1 MNADVV
7 KHLSKVLVVF
17 ILIAIGWSGSVAVA
31 KAESGRLPT
40 RVWEVPMG
48 DRTTNVL
55 LPDWSQI
62 SLGSMPPIAS
72 NGSFDGSAYTKTVGY
87 DLSRSW
93 SAGMTPDQY
102 LKLGDLSDALNLEV
116 FSLDAI
122 SQLTGL
128 ELSQVSLDTFTLA
141 GEQTLQQLVKIVPGL
156 GNLTVADVPPVAK
169 LLQSKLGNTVGSS
182 ATLASIVTDPRL
194 GQLQLDRI
202 DLSAFSIDSIP
213 NLRAVELQNFAKG
226 L

>member
-7 KHLSKVLVVF
+7 KHSIKVLVV
-17 ILIAIGWSGSVAVA
+17 LVTIAVAWFGWVAIA

-40 RVWEVPMG
+40 RVWQVPMG
-48 DRTTNVL
+48 DRTASVL

-93 SAGMTPDQY
+93 SAGMTPDRY

-122 SQLTGL
+122 GQLTGL
-128 ELSQVSLDTFTLA
+128 NLSQVSLD
-141 GEQTLQQLVKIVPGL
+141 VHWK
-156 GNLTVADVPPVAK
+156 
-169 LLQSKLGNTVGSS
+169 
-182 ATLASIVTDPRL
+182 
-194 GQLQLDRI
+194 
-202 DLSAFSIDSIP
+202 
-213 NLRAVELQNFAKG
+213 
-226 L
+226 